1 MAPIISFNTRI
12 RELYFT
18 RNLTFRC
25 GYENYEISSSSWR
38 PSDSAPLDSG
48 TQCPYP
54 SITLNYP
61 HAGLEIKKILRSPFG
76 SQLEKYMVAR
86 CRFLVGLNNFNDAYH
101 SMALS
106 VRFDC
111 LKISQTEVGINLE
124 VNWLCVCD
132 LAHLLWWKQSKIR
145 WNVCFNFTILI

>member
-1 MAPIISFNTRI
+1 
-12 RELYFT
+12 
-18 RNLTFRC
+18 
-25 GYENYEISSSSWR
+25 
-38 PSDSAPLDSG
+38 
-48 TQCPYP
+48 
-54 SITLNYP
+54 
-61 HAGLEIKKILRSPFG
+61 
-76 SQLEKYMVAR
+76 MVAR

-132 LAHLLWWKQSKIR
+132 LAHLLR
-145 WNVCFNFTILI
+145 